1 MANLNVFIAS
11 FVLLSFLASGP
22 LTALL
27 SIITFPVARIHVAGI
42 SSGILFVGS
51 YVIIAAVL
59 VYRWISS
66 GLVPSIVPE
75 AKIAK
80 YRRGHIL
87 LLIAHVAVIAAFG
100 LPITLSLVSHNSEN
114 MLYMWYSMILLL
126 PALLLWA
133 IGLYLVWS
141 SGGASAPESKR
152 A

>member
-27 SIITFPVARIHVAGI
+27 SIITIPLARIHVAGLG
-42 SSGILFVGS
+42 SGVPFVGS
-51 YVIIAAVL
+51 YLLIAAVL

-75 AKIAK
+75 AKRAK
-80 YRRGHIL
+80 YRRGHTL
-87 LLIAHVAVIAAFG
+87 LVIAHIAVIVAIG

-114 MLYMWYSMILLL
+114 MLYMWYSIILIL

-133 IGLYLVWS
+133 YGLYLVWS
-141 SGGASAPESKR
+141 SGGANAPESKR